1 MVYPCYSQDDVSTCN
16 ENKMQALKEMPQEQ
30 DKDQNCDRYYFPDDI
45 DPPSLFCTE
54 DSDSASSITSQ
65 DSSDS
70 LCTTVTW
77 ASEIVQ
83 DVRYRPK
90 TSSTDKN
97 QLYYNSTDFSRFR
110 QTYKEQLIKIAVE
123 KRRQDR
129 DEKRRQEQS
138 SLETPLSWVVNKV
151 HNYFSISTASGPT
164 SSSTASTISRKKLG
178 KEMHLEM
185 LVDTLYLF

>member
-1 MVYPCYSQDDVSTCN
+1 MVHPCHSQDDVNTCN
-16 ENKMQALKEMPQEQ
+16 ENKMQALKNIPQEQ
-30 DKDQNCDRYYFPDDI
+30 DKEQNCHRYFPDDI
-45 DPPSLFCTE
+45 DTPSLFCTE

-70 LCTTVTW
+70 LCATVTW

-90 TSSTDKN
+90 TSTTDKN

-110 QTYKEQLIKIAVE
+110 QTYKEQLIKVAVE

-129 DEKRRQEQS
+129 EEKKRQEQS
-138 SLETPLSWVVNKV
+138 SLESPLSWVVNTV
-151 HNYFSISTASGPT
+151 HNYFTISTASGPT
-164 SSSTASTISRKKLG
+164 SSSIGAALSRTKIG
-178 KEMHLEM
+178 KEMHLEI